1 MSDGRAGDLD
11 RAHNER
17 WQPCHSPSPQ
27 GSIQSP
33 KQQQAGGAETTVD
46 SVAKKGKK
54 SQNSLSE
61 RAATASK
68 AVNIIQ
74 RVNLCDLTPATW
86 NFMQQNLDSVLTY
99 IKDIKEEREKTREN
113 TEINP
118 NSSYTKGVAKTWAA
132 MATQV
137 PTMKLATKEKDSIG
151 GKKLKELVRKIED
164 KKEREQSR
172 TMLAEQILQKV

>member
-27 GSIQSP
+27 GSIQPP

-86 NFMQQNLDSVLTY
+86 NFM
-99 IKDIKEEREKTREN
+99 
-113 TEINP
+113 
-118 NSSYTKGVAKTWAA
+118 
-132 MATQV
+132 
-137 PTMKLATKEKDSIG
+137 
-151 GKKLKELVRKIED
+151 
-164 KKEREQSR
+164 
-172 TMLAEQILQKV
+172 